1 MNAGIRELPQMVK
14 VNDLAA
20 SLGLSA
26 YHVAKLCR
34 RLGIEIVRAGG
45 CRQRMVDRTNFEKRL
60 EHKNGKRAAD

>member
-26 YHVAKLCR
+26 YRVAKLCR
-34 RLGIEIVRAGG
+34 RLGVEIVHAGG
-45 CRQRMVDRTNFEKRL
+45 CRQRMVDWVKFEERW
-60 EHKNGKRAAD
+60 RRI

>member
-34 RLGIEIVRAGG
+34 RLGVEIVRAGG
-45 CRQRMVDRTNFEKRL
+45 CRQRMVDRGKFEERWR
-60 EHKNGKRAAD
+60 RA

>member
-1 MNAGIRELPQMVK
+1 MVK

-34 RLGIEIVRAGG
+34 RLGVEIVRAGG
-45 CRQRMVDRTNFEKRL
+45 CRQRMVDRTNFEERW
-60 EHKNGKRAAD
+60 RR